1 MEVSLN
7 VPKPMVPLQAKALSG
22 EIHQFTASFLSV
34 SRWWKDNSKVLIP
47 NSIYYGSFDAG
58 ASTDAELEG

>member
-1 MEVSLN
+1 MLGLN
-7 VPKPMVPLQAKALSG
+7 VPKPMVPPQAKALSS
-22 EIHQFTASFLSV
+22 EIHLLTASFLLD
-34 SRWWKDNSKVLIP
+34 SRWWKDNSRVLIP